1 MRRLLAVASLMV
13 VSVAVSAPVP
23 KVDTSK
29 SWVGKQVILK
39 DNNAAMK
46 VKTGDGEGDYEL
58 LPIGVLSPVVLA
70 ETADTVEIAWA
81 GKIGIVPKAD
91 VIGPPY
97 EVDYFT
103 KQIDEKPTAELYLRR
118 AGVYKVRGDADD
130 ALADVNKA
138 IDQSP
143 SHTAFHHRGL
153 LHLDSRD
160 FEAAAADFERCV
172 EMQPDNPFGY
182 RGRGEAREQSGKI
195 DDALAD
201 YRKANELAPEPWTHT
216 SVGRLLVTKKEY
228 AKAEAEYDEA
238 LKLNPKHV
246 SAYLGRAV
254 VRFEQKK
261 DADADADMAA
271 AEKLFPNDAF
281 VQLSRASV
289 AARRGRYADADR
301 SLTAALKLNP
311 KYAGALNLRA
321 WLLAVCP
328 DADFRD
334 GAKAVELATE
344 ACKQTKWKS
353 PSYID
358 TLAAAYAEAGK
369 FDDAVKWQKKAMED
383 ENLMAREG
391 GEMKKRLELFTAK
404 KAYREEA
411 KWKR

>member
-1 MRRLLAVASLMV
+1 MRRLLAVAGLLV
-13 VSVAVSAPVP
+13 VSVALAAPVP

-70 ETADTVEIAWA
+70 ETADAVEISWA
-81 GKIGIVPKAD
+81 GKIGTVPKAD

-97 EVDYFT
+97 EVDFFS
-103 KQIDEKPTAELYLRR
+103 KQLDEKPSAELYLRR
-118 AGVYKVRGDADD
+118 AGVYKVRGDAED
-130 ALADVNKA
+130 AMADVNKA
-138 IDQSP
+138 IDLQP

-160 FEAAAADFERCV
+160 FGAAAADFERCV
-172 EMQPDNPFGY
+172 ELEPGNPFGY
-182 RGRGEAREQSGKI
+182 RGRGEARELSGKL

-201 YRKANELAPEPWTHT
+201 YTKANELAPEPWTHT
-216 SVGRLLVTKKEY
+216 SAGRLLSLKKEF
-228 AKAEAEYDEA
+228 AKAEAEFDAA
-238 LKLNPKHV
+238 LQLNPKHV

-254 VRFEQKK
+254 VRFERKK
-261 DADADADMAA
+261 DADADADLLA
-271 AEKLFPNDAF
+271 AEKLFPYEPQIQ
-281 VQLSRASV
+281 VSRAS
-289 AARRGRYADADR
+289 AAFRRGRYADADR
-301 SLTAALKLNP
+301 LLAAALRLNP
-311 KYAGALNLRA
+311 KHAGALNLRA

-328 DADFRD
+328 EAEFRD

-344 ACKQTKWKS
+344 ACKQSKWKAHG
-353 PSYID
+353 YID
-358 TLAAAYAEAGK
+358 TLAAACAEAGK
-369 FDDAVKWQKKAMED
+369 FDDAVKWQKTAMED

-391 GEMKKRLELFTAK
+391 DELKNRLELYTAK
-404 KAYREEA
+404 KAFREEP